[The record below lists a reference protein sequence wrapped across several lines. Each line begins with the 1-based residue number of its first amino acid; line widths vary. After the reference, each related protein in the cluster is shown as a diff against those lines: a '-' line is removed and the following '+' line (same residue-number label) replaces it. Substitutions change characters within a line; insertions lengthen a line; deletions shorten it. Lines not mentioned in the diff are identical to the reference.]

1 MAPKISDMQVQMDSA
16 RAKMTKDIVKMIA
29 DPNTE
34 SGRAMKRVKEVITS
48 DNLYEA
54 RKKLEPRHP
63 DLRKKNGLAPYMD
76 KIKKQGEDFPVTGIK
91 THVHGE
97 DGGHATLF
105 SESPEEHKRLHQAN
119 FFLNK
124 EKKTFV
130 DHFYTAQ
137 ERNMELAYFDTLN
150 EQINFG
156 EKVAFNE
163 KNPEI
168 ESVFISGLRTGR
180 GWKWVKQNGENL
192 EYPIMTYSIWNKGE
206 PNNSGN
212 RENVIQLYKNGKWN
226 DIAHTAKLPALYRIK
241 TDSVEP
247 FSQIEPFSSIE
258 ESSLIE
264 GFSSNEA
271 ANRLQEWALTL
282 DLHLSTADDHCSKNL
297 DDQSV
302 PELASCYC
310 PSTFEYFK
318 QYKTYFSKLNT
329 NYNNL
334 VETIRN
340 SLSVLNTKRQQL
352 DRIKRKTNIYSQNSL
367 IDNKKNL
374 YSQENLK
381 TYSKIYYVALII
393 YYIGLVVS
401 LILSKFFPKKLYK
414 NIRILL
420 LVILYIILPFI
431 LGKIVNF
438 LYIKIINFL
447 EKNNLRDDIISYT
460 DIVNDYESNNSQ
472 YHPEL

>member
-1 MAPKISDMQVQMDSA
+1 
-16 RAKMTKDIVKMIA
+16 
-29 DPNTE
+29 
-34 SGRAMKRVKEVITS
+34 
-48 DNLYEA
+48 
-54 RKKLEPRHP
+54 
-63 DLRKKNGLAPYMD
+63 
-76 KIKKQGEDFPVTGIK
+76 
-91 THVHGE
+91 
-97 DGGHATLF
+97 
-105 SESPEEHKRLHQAN
+105 
-119 FFLNK
+119 
-124 EKKTFV
+124 
-130 DHFYTAQ
+130 
-137 ERNMELAYFDTLN
+137 MELAYFDTLN
-150 EQINFG
+150 EQKNFG
-156 EKVAFNE
+156 EKAAFEN
-163 KNPEI
+163 NPEI
-168 ESVFISGLRTGR
+168 DSVFISGIRSNR
-180 GWKWVKQNGENL
+180 GWLWVKKNGKRF
-192 EYPIMTYSIWNKGE
+192 EYPTITYSVWNKGE
-206 PNNSGN
+206 PNNAGGK
-212 RENVIQLYKNGKWN
+212 ENVIQLRKNGKWN
-226 DIAHTAKLPALYRIK
+226 DIPHTAKLPALYRIK
-241 TDSVEP
+241 TDSIEP

-264 GFSSNEA
+264 GFSTNEGSN
-271 ANRLQEWALTL
+271 NLQEWALTL
-282 DLHLSTADDHCSKNL
+282 DLHLNTEDNTPPCAKKDGV
-297 DDQSV
+297 QSV
-302 PELASCYC
+302 TELANCYC

-352 DRIKRKTNIYSQNSL
+352 DTIKRKTNIYSQNSL

-447 EKNNLRDDIISYT
+447 EKNNLRDDIVSYA